1 MSDAPSTA
9 AGGSVT
15 VVPRRGLRLRRG
27 RRWLL
32 AALALVLVGAAAV
45 GVAANPFERAPG
57 SNPTSI
63 DNATPTSLAT
73 VLRRPLS
80 SQMQVDGTLGYTGSS
95 SIVLPA
101 GTAPSELQKA
111 QQSVAS
117 AQVALGTAGT
127 ALALDRQALDQAR
140 ATLAADRHKLTID
153 CAGTG
158 AAAGASSDSSSAA
171 DQGAGSTA
179 CATVAQAVTTDQQ
192 NVTNAEQKVT
202 TDSGSVSTSRTSLSA
217 AEQSLAT
224 AQAAAVGYDAGSVF
238 TKLPSAGSIV
248 RRGEPLYAIGG
259 RPVLLLYGSTPP
271 WRAFRAGMTPGRDV
285 AELHANLH
293 ALGYGRGLVGTSFG
307 AATERAIRSL
317 QAARGLPQTGELP
330 LGSVVFKG
338 GAVRVTAVL
347 AKLGAAVQAGP
358 VLSVSTTRHQ
368 VAIDLDASH
377 QSDVKVGDRV
387 TITLPDTRT
396 TTGVVSAVGR
406 VAAAGSQGSSP
417 TVSVSVTLTHQAAAG
432 RLDQAPVQVSI
443 TTSSVDNALVVPVN
457 ALLALAGGGYAV
469 EVAGSGGVHRLV
481 AVDLGLFD
489 DSDGLVQ
496 VTGTDVHAG
505 QRIVVPST

>member
-1 MSDAPSTA
+1 
-9 AGGSVT
+9 
-15 VVPRRGLRLRRG
+15 
-27 RRWLL
+27 
-32 AALALVLVGAAAV
+32 
-45 GVAANPFERAPG
+45 
-57 SNPTSI
+57 
-63 DNATPTSLAT
+63 
-73 VLRRPLS
+73 
-80 SQMQVDGTLGYTGSS
+80 
-95 SIVLPA
+95 
-101 GTAPSELQKA
+101 
-111 QQSVAS
+111 
-117 AQVALGTAGT
+117 
-127 ALALDRQALDQAR
+127 
-140 ATLAADRHKLTID
+140 
-153 CAGTG
+153 
-158 AAAGASSDSSSAA
+158 
-171 DQGAGSTA
+171 
-179 CATVAQAVTTDQQ
+179 VTTDQQ

-202 TDSGSVSTSRTSLSA
+202 TDNGSISTSRTSLSA

-224 AQAAAVGYDAGSVF
+224 AASAAVGYDAGAVF
-238 TKLPSAGSIV
+238 TKLPSAGSVV
-248 RRGEPLYAIGG
+248 RRGQRLYTIGAQA
-259 RPVLLLYGSTPP
+259 VLLLYGSTPA
-271 WRAFRAGMTPGRDV
+271 WRPFRAGMSPGKDV
-285 AELHANLH
+285 AELHANLR
-293 ALGYGRGLVGTSFG
+293 ALGYGKGLAGDGFS

-317 QAARGLPQTGELP
+317 QAARGLPRTGDLP
-330 LGSVVFKG
+330 LGSVVFKA

-469 EVAGSGGVHRLV
+469 EVVGAGGVHRLV
-481 AVDLGLFD
+481 TVDLGLFD
-489 DSDGLVQ
+489 DAEGLVQ
-496 VTGTDVHAG
+496 VSGTGVHAG
-505 QRIVVPST
+505 QQIVVPST

>member
-1 MSDAPSTA
+1 VSDATSTA
-9 AGGSVT
+9 AGAPVT
-15 VVPRRGLRLRRG
+15 VAPRRGLLPRRG

-32 AALALVLVGAAAV
+32 AALALLLAGAAAV
-45 GVAANPFERAPG
+45 GVADNPFERAPG
-57 SNPTSI
+57 SNPGSI
-63 DNATPTSLAT
+63 DNATSTAVAT

-80 SQMQVDGTLGYTGSS
+80 SQMQVDGTLGYAGSS

-111 QQSVAS
+111 QQTVDS
-117 AQVALGTAGT
+117 ARGALATAGT
-127 ALALDRQALDQAR
+127 ALALDRQALDQAE
-140 ATLAADRHKLTID
+140 ATLAADRRKLSVD

-158 AAAGASSDSSSAA
+158 AAGGASSDSSGAN
-171 DQGAGSTA
+171 QGAGSTA

-202 TDSGSVSTSRTSLSA
+202 TDNGSISTSRTSLSA

-224 AQAAAVGYDAGSVF
+224 AESAAVGYDAGAVF
-238 TKLPSAGSIV
+238 TQLPSAGSVV
-248 RRGEPLYAIGG
+248 RRGQRLYAIGAQA
-259 RPVLLLYGSTPP
+259 VLLLYGSTPA
-271 WRAFRAGMTPGRDV
+271 WRPFRAGMSPGKDV
-285 AELHANLH
+285 AELHANLR
-293 ALGYGRGLVGTSFG
+293 ALGYGKGLAGDSFS

-317 QAARGLPQTGELP
+317 QAARGLPRTGDLP
-330 LGSVVFKG
+330 LGSVVFKA

-469 EVAGSGGVHRLV
+469 EVVGAAGVHRLV

-489 DSDGLVQ
+489 DAEGLVQ
-496 VTGTDVHAG
+496 VSGTGVHAG
-505 QRIVVPST
+505 QQIVVPST